1 MRVKLLY
8 AVIGWSIP
16 VLYLTVNNSA
26 NAEQLLFEKSNASS
40 GEVKS
45 EIQSLNQLQLPK
57 TNASYL
63 WRVPRQNK
71 FPELSQA
78 TTDVVLV
85 TDVKVNSTDKGIEL
99 ILVTANSLKLQV
111 LPKTEGNSYIA
122 DIPNAK
128 LQLRSGDFR
137 QSKPVAG
144 IAEVTVANLDANT
157 LRVTVT
163 GEMGAPAVELFDST
177 KEGLVFGV
185 TSSTSTAQ
193 QPTTTPEQKPS
204 TTEPEK
210 PIELNVIAP
219 PNTDYRVP
227 DATTA
232 TKTDTPLRD
241 IPASVQV
248 IPQQVIEDQQPRNL
262 IGILRNAGVVQNNFS
277 SRVADT

>member
-1 MRVKLLY
+1 MFIKLPYPAVCWLISVVSLTLANPAYPEQPLVKKTL
-8 AVIGWSIP
+8 VR
-16 VLYLTVNNSA
+16 
-26 NAEQLLFEKSNASS
+26 S
-40 GEVKS
+40 GEVFK
-45 EIQSLNQLQLPK
+45 EIQTLNQLQFPK

-71 FPELSQA
+71 LPELSQA

-99 ILVTANSLKLQV
+99 ILVTANSQKLQV
-111 LPKTEGNSYIA
+111 SPKTEGNSYIA
-122 DIPNAK
+122 DIPNTK
-128 LQLRSGDFR
+128 LQLVNGESFR

-144 IAEVTVANLDANT
+144 IALVIVTQVDANSIR
-157 LRVTVT
+157 LTVT
-163 GEMGAPAVELFDST
+163 GENGVPTVQLFDST

-185 TSSTSTAQ
+185 TPSTSTAQ

-210 PIELNVIAP
+210 PIELNVTAP
-219 PNTDYRVP
+219 PDTNYRVP

-262 IGILRNAGVVQNNFS
+262 IGILSNAGVVQNNFS
-277 SRVADT
+277 

>member
-1 MRVKLLY
+1 MFIRLPHPAVCWLISFVSLTLANPAYSEQPLVKKTL
-8 AVIGWSIP
+8 VR
-16 VLYLTVNNSA
+16 
-26 NAEQLLFEKSNASS
+26 S
-40 GEVKS
+40 GDVFQ
-45 EIQSLNQLQLPK
+45 EIQTLNQLQLPK

-78 TTDVVLV
+78 NTDVVLV

-99 ILVTANSLKLQV
+99 ILVTANSLKLQF

-137 QSKPVAG
+137 QSNPVAG
-144 IAEVTVANLDANT
+144 IALITVANVNANT

-163 GEMGAPAVELFDST
+163 GEMSAPAVQLFDST

-185 TSSTSTAQ
+185 TPSTSTAQ
-193 QPTTTPEQKPS
+193 QPTTTPSQKPS

-210 PIELNVIAP
+210 PIELNVTAP
-219 PNTDYRVP
+219 PDTNYRVP

-262 IGILRNAGVVQNNFS
+262 IGILSNAGVVQNNFS
-277 SRVADT
+277 

>member
-1 MRVKLLY
+1 MFIRLSYPAVCWLISVISLTLANPAYSEQPLVKKTL
-8 AVIGWSIP
+8 VR
-16 VLYLTVNNSA
+16 
-26 NAEQLLFEKSNASS
+26 S
-40 GEVKS
+40 GEVFK
-45 EIQSLNQLQLPK
+45 EIQTLNQLQLPK

-78 TTDVVLV
+78 NTDVVLV

-99 ILVTANSLKLQV
+99 ILVTANSLKLQI

-137 QSKPVAG
+137 QEKPVAG
-144 IAEVTVANLDANT
+144 IALITVANLDANT

-163 GEMGAPAVELFDST
+163 GEAFAPAVELFDST

-185 TSSTSTAQ
+185 TPSTSTAQ

-210 PIELNVIAP
+210 PIKCDCSTRYKLSGTRCYYCNENRYTIA
-219 PNTDYRVP
+219 
-227 DATTA
+227 
-232 TKTDTPLRD
+232 
-241 IPASVQV
+241 
-248 IPQQVIEDQQPRNL
+248 
-262 IGILRNAGVVQNNFS
+262 
-277 SRVADT
+277 